1 MKLKTKFIIITLF
14 SSLVLALLI
23 NGFYIYKTRETLYEE
38 FKNRS
43 MLIAKSFSAL
53 AKEALNNEDDLLLIS
68 YVDTMKKEENVLYIG
83 ILDDNKT
90 VIAHSDSREMDKAYI
105 VDEEGI
111 FFQDGIL
118 KVNNVIALNSGVKY
132 LSIAGFTTEILKSD
146 LKYIATQATVVSII
160 IVFIPVIILSFFINK
175 LMCSLNKIQD
185 SIQLANEGIY
195 KQEIKT
201 DKEEIEIIN
210 IVKNL
215 AKLYEKIETNPVDKN
230 IAVGI
235 KDESFFASALGT
247 GEIIKSLINN
257 IKDGI
262 ILTNQ
267 RNSVLFYNEYCR
279 KILKRDELEGK
290 HILEICKENKELL
303 SLFNESIKKKNESIK
318 SKIKINEMNL
328 DVTIKTIAKEN
339 NIIGS
344 IIVLTP

>member
-43 MLIAKSFSAL
+43 ILIAKSFSAL
-53 AKEALNNEDDLLLIS
+53 AKESLNNEDDLLLIS

-83 ILDDNKT
+83 ILDNEKT
-90 VIAHSDSREMDKAYI
+90 VIAHSDSREMDKAYNDAESI
-105 VDEEGI
+105 VDEDGI

-160 IVFIPVIILSFFINK
+160 VIFIPVIILSFFINK
-175 LMCSLNKIQD
+175 LMYSLNKIRD

-195 KQEIKT
+195 KQEIKI
-201 DKEEIEIIN
+201 DKEEIEIKN

-215 AKLYEKIETNPVDKN
+215 TKLYEKIEANPIDKN
-230 IAVGI
+230 ITVEI
-235 KDESFFASALGT
+235 KDESFL
-247 GEIIKSLINN
+247 EIIKSLINN

-267 RNSVLFYNEYCR
+267 KNSVLFCNEYCK
-279 KILKRDELEGK
+279 KILKQDELEGK

-303 SLFNESIKKKNESIK
+303 GLFNESIKKKNESIK
-318 SKIKINEMNL
+318 SKIKINEKNL

-339 NIIGS
+339 NIIGN